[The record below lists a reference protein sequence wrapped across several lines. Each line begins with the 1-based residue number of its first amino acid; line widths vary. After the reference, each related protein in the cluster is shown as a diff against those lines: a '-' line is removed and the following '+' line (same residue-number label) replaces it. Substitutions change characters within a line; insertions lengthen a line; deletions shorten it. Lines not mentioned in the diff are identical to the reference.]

1 MRPNR
6 IRFAQLALSAS
17 TIAIDGKTESTVVVT
32 LTYSDYQVDWPSIS
46 RLIDSFR
53 SIDCVGLAPDR
64 SARTDRGSDTA
75 SDRTCRSSFRHPLR
89 FDSSTKDAGLSGQVR
104 DL

>member
-32 LTYSDYQVDWPSIS
+32 LTYSDYQVDWPAIS
-46 RLIDSFR
+46 RLIDPFGPIDRVLARRNR
-53 SIDCVGLAPDR
+53 S
-64 SARTDRGSDTA
+64 T
-75 SDRTCRSSFRHPLR
+75 
-89 FDSSTKDAGLSGQVR
+89 
-104 DL
+104 